1 MIKKYS
7 YQIEFLSREIS
18 PVDTKYY
25 SASAECGLRDMRK
38 NFKDFLSKHGLD
50 YKGKASSGTIVN
62 AKGNVVGK
70 FAFGST
76 VIE

>member
-1 MIKKYS
+1 MWAKRH
-7 YQIEFLSREIS
+7 E
-18 PVDTKYY
+18 
-25 SASAECGLRDMRK
+25 
-38 NFKDFLSKHGLD
+38 LD
-50 YKGKASSGTIVN
+50 YKGKASNGTIVN